1 MEFTNSLTEHLQ
13 TQGLLDENT
22 VKEFAQSY
30 YEQQDA
36 SSLNDSDN
44 FEQTAIFTLTC
55 YLK

>member
-22 VKEFAQSY
+22 VRDFTQAY
-30 YEQQDA
+30 YEQENA
-36 SSLNDSDN
+36 SSLNDSEN

-55 YLK
+55 FLK